1 MLLGGKNNKQICFSG
16 VSTLSSSKLGLAAGS
31 SALSP
36 PEMLFRTWGG
46 GQGGHCTQRTRP
58 RGVGAD
64 CQTVSTSQ
72 PDLSR
77 LKTLTPAR
85 ARRLGAEKTS
95 PKKKSG
101 CLISSRAGGKSESRI
116 CHVQDQATSY
126 CGRGSR
132 GTEAVLHCSACPLV
146 STNAALLW
154 CVETSQAVAK
164 PSQPLNV

>member
-1 MLLGGKNNKQICFSG
+1 MVYIIIINSSETI
-16 VSTLSSSKLGLAAGS
+16 STLSSSKLGLAAGS

-64 CQTVSTSQ
+64 CKTASTSQ

-77 LKTLTPAR
+77 LKPLTPAR

-95 PKKKSG
+95 PEKNLG
-101 CLISSRAGGKSESRI
+101 A
-116 CHVQDQATSY
+116 
-126 CGRGSR
+126 
-132 GTEAVLHCSACPLV
+132 
-146 STNAALLW
+146 
-154 CVETSQAVAK
+154 
-164 PSQPLNV
+164 

>member
-1 MLLGGKNNKQICFSG
+1 MCRRYMYLQSEHRAKYFLFKIIFRYIFRQNLIRQTKNEYTFLKI
-16 VSTLSSSKLGLAAGS
+16 STLSSSKLGLAAGS

-64 CQTVSTSQ
+64 CKTASTSQ

-77 LKTLTPAR
+77 LKLLTPAR

-95 PKKKSG
+95 PERIWVLDFKQG
-101 CLISSRAGGKSESRI
+101 GREIGISHLPRARPSYFLLRPWLSR
-116 CHVQDQATSY
+116 D
-126 CGRGSR
+126 
-132 GTEAVLHCSACPLV
+132 
-146 STNAALLW
+146 
-154 CVETSQAVAK
+154 
-164 PSQPLNV
+164 

>member
-1 MLLGGKNNKQICFSG
+1 MLECLNIFLLSVKALVGYVGTFNKEKALVGAFFVILIVAISLLHNF
-16 VSTLSSSKLGLAAGS
+16 STLSSSKLGLAAGF

-64 CQTVSTSQ
+64 YKTVSTSQ

-77 LKTLTPAR
+77 LKPLTPAR

-95 PKKKSG
+95 PEKNNLG
-101 CLISSRAGGKSESRI
+101 A
-116 CHVQDQATSY
+116 
-126 CGRGSR
+126 
-132 GTEAVLHCSACPLV
+132 
-146 STNAALLW
+146 
-154 CVETSQAVAK
+154 
-164 PSQPLNV
+164 

>member
-1 MLLGGKNNKQICFSG
+1 MCIYFDINKRDNLSFWNEDGTHSSMII
-16 VSTLSSSKLGLAAGS
+16 STLSSSKLGLAAGS

-95 PKKKSG
+95 PERIWVLDFKQG
-101 CLISSRAGGKSESRI
+101 GREIGISHLPRARPSYFLLRPWLSR
-116 CHVQDQATSY
+116 D
-126 CGRGSR
+126 
-132 GTEAVLHCSACPLV
+132 
-146 STNAALLW
+146 
-154 CVETSQAVAK
+154 
-164 PSQPLNV
+164 

>member
-1 MLLGGKNNKQICFSG
+1 MYCLSMRSKMIRRSIRIFAKITIIIPNLAHMHGFYETIKSISSFS
-16 VSTLSSSKLGLAAGS
+16 TPSSSKLGLAAGS

-77 LKTLTPAR
+77 LKTLTPS
-85 ARRLGAEKTS
+85 TS
-95 PKKKSG
+95 
-101 CLISSRAGGKSESRI
+101 
-116 CHVQDQATSY
+116 
-126 CGRGSR
+126 
-132 GTEAVLHCSACPLV
+132 
-146 STNAALLW
+146 STKLSTHLLN
-154 CVETSQAVAK
+154 TIKGDKQ
-164 PSQPLNV
+164 

>member
-1 MLLGGKNNKQICFSG
+1 MYQCFLDGRYDNVDTVTRDMCPVLKSIH

-64 CQTVSTSQ
+64 YKTVSTSQ

-95 PKKKSG
+95 PKKNLG
-101 CLISSRAGGKSESRI
+101 A
-116 CHVQDQATSY
+116 
-126 CGRGSR
+126 
-132 GTEAVLHCSACPLV
+132 
-146 STNAALLW
+146 
-154 CVETSQAVAK
+154 
-164 PSQPLNV
+164 